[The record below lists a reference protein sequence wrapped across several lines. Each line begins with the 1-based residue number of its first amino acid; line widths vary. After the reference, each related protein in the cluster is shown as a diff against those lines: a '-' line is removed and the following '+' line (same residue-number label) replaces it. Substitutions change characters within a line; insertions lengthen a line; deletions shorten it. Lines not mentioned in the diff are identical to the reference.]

1 MTTSHGINI
10 GEPENLVS
18 REEMLEFEDN
28 IEEWRRY
35 FMGLWKNA
43 GTKRNAYHV
52 KSITEK
58 LTEVKKE
65 IQKVETEKLRR

>member
-18 REEMLEFEDN
+18 RELILEFEDN
-28 IEEWRRY
+28 IEDWRVL
-35 FMGLWKNA
+35 FMDLWNNA

-52 KSITEK
+52 KSITQK
-58 LTEVKKE
+58 LNEVKKE
-65 IQKVETEKLRR
+65 IKKVEFL